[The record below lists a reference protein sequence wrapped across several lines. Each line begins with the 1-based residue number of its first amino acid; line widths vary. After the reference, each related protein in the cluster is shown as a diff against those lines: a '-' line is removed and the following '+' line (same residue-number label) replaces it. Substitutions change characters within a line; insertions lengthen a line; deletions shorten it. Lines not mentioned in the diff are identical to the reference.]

1 MGAMM
6 GTKRLPRVLG
16 SIVLLSVLLTVSVL
30 GTEPPL
36 AEAPAPV
43 VIQRT
48 PERGEELS
56 VDGAIELVFDRAMDQ
71 GAVEAALSLTQYPEG
86 DAVSGWF
93 AWPDERTVRF
103 QPGRSLSRDTEYRL
117 TLEKQAADV
126 EGCTLAEAF
135 AFRFRTVGYLE
146 VSQVIPAPGT
156 QDIEADNTIT
166 VMFNRPV
173 VPLLAVSDPKAS
185 GLPHPL
191 VFSPHIEGE
200 GEWLNTSIYVFTPSE
215 PLAGGTTY
223 TARVPSGLT
232 DTTGGVL
239 AEDFVWT
246 FSTQPPKVVWV
257 SPDKGENL
265 VAVDTSI
272 RVTFNMPIDL
282 HSARE
287 RFTLRTTSLLGE
299 LLATKVQGAYELD
312 ENTLVFTPNEWLAFA
327 QGYVVS
333 LDAGVRSAV
342 GGSGMEKGVSWR
354 FTTVPLPKIV
364 GTDPRSGERNAYP
377 YTAFEIHFNAPI
389 DPDTVMSNLEM
400 EPSLDPAVVD
410 TYFSRWDNTFVL
422 RFGAQPSTDYVV
434 HIGPD
439 IADPYGN
446 VTGQSMT
453 IRFRTAPLD
462 PTAWLHVPGRVGTYS
477 TYQPAR
483 MIVAYLN
490 TERLNLSLYRLAVKD
505 YFAASN
511 DWYDYAPPVAGRLR
525 RWSVDVESPLN
536 EVSYTPVELLA
547 SGGSLEPGIYL
558 LDLEAEEVRFD
569 RWRHRHILIASPINL
584 TLKADEYQTLVWAT
598 DLGSGAPAPGLI
610 LRAYDGDGVEQAA
623 VITDSSGLASFPGT
637 DALGWYGATVVGSMP
652 FTMGSSNWDS
662 GISVWEFGFSS
673 GGLQEWRGHIDT
685 DRPLYRAGQTVYFR
699 GVIRAEDD
707 ARYQL
712 PRRDTVEVTI
722 RDAVREEI
730 YRRTLPLDEFG
741 TFSGEL
747 DLSESASL
755 GPYQISARL
764 DGAGFSG
771 SFQVAAYRPPEF
783 EVTVTPDR
791 AEIARGEANSAT
803 VDVEYFFGGPVA
815 GVPVEWNVLSDP
827 FAFQP
832 DQFGRYT
839 FTDDDDPWICW
850 HCWWWQPTRDREVI
864 LDGAGITDAQGRLVI
879 ELPANVSEL
888 TADPGA
894 ETPVGSRLLTVE
906 ATAQGGDGQ
915 VLSGRSTVIVHR
927 GEFYVGLASRSAI
940 GRAGDEM
947 AVDVVTVDWAGER
960 LPNRSLEY
968 VVYRREWE
976 NTYVEDE
983 AGGRWTWTKD
993 DIEITTGTLSTAD
1006 HAEGL
1011 VVFAPPE
1018 GGTYKVV
1025 VRGRDERERIVQS
1038 SLFVWVSGPKTV
1050 SWRRTND
1057 DRITL
1062 ISDKTSYVPGE
1073 TAQILIPSPFPGEQW
1088 ALITIERGG
1097 ILYHEVRLL
1106 ESNSTV
1112 YQLPI
1117 TADHAPNI
1125 YVSVILVQGRDA
1137 ALAAA
1142 EGAPAVAGHKVGYV
1156 GLTVEPVPQIL
1167 NISLIPSTEQALPGR
1182 EASFDIRVTDADG
1195 EPVVTALSFDLVDK
1209 AVLTLKPRVS
1219 NAILEAFYGRRGL
1232 GVATS
1237 SGLTISI
1244 DRLFLE
1250 QIEEVEEL
1258 TAAAGDDTGFALE
1271 EPGTG
1276 AVPAPMAAEMA
1287 VEGKAR
1293 AQTAAEQLPPG
1304 VQLREQFEDTA
1315 YWMARIVTDEDGTAH
1330 VIVDLPDNLT
1340 TWVVR
1345 GVGITQLTQVGE
1357 ATTQILV
1364 TKPLLI
1370 RPVTP
1375 RFFVVGDRVK
1385 LAANVNNNTDKNRT
1399 VEVTLGAT
1407 GLALDDPAVQKIA
1420 ISAGGEARATWWVT
1434 VEDVP
1439 RVDVAFSVVSGELS
1453 DAARPRLTTGPEGTL
1468 LVYRYTA
1475 PEIVGTGGQLIDAG
1489 SRTEI
1494 VALPPKYDD
1503 RRGELSVRLDPSLGA
1518 AMKEGLEYLEHF
1530 PYECTE
1536 QVVSRFLPNVLT
1548 YRALKELGI
1557 EDPELAEKLPD
1568 LLAVG
1573 LEKLYLQQHADGG
1586 WGWWSSNRSS
1596 SYLTA
1601 YVAFALNK
1609 TKEAG
1614 FEVRKVVLDRA
1625 LGFLAEH
1632 LVSTRELDT
1641 VWEANLQAWL
1651 LYVLA
1656 DAGRTAQAS
1665 EWTGA
1670 LFESREKLSH
1680 YARAFL
1686 ASALDLVRSDDDRI
1700 QTLLSDL
1707 QNDAILSATG
1717 AHWEEE
1723 DYDWWAMNTDTR
1735 STAVILDALTK
1746 LDSDNA
1752 LIPNVVRWLMIARK
1766 DGIWETTQETA
1777 WALIALTD
1785 WMVVTGELQGD
1796 YDYLVRLNDEVV
1808 ESGSVTPQAVQDS
1821 IELRVDVVD
1830 LLADVGN
1837 RLTVGRTEGPG
1848 RLYYTAHLNV
1858 YLPVE
1863 EIEPLNRGVIVQ
1875 RQYVPADC
1883 PIDETCDQIDH
1894 VAMGD
1899 TVQVRLTIIAPH
1911 DLYYVVVEDPLPAGG
1926 EAIDTSLATTS
1937 LLDLE
1942 PGLFRETQDNRRFGF
1957 YWWWWRWYSR
1967 SEMRDEK
1974 VVLFADYLPAGTY
1987 TYQYTFRATQA
1998 GEYHVIPTTAHEFY
2012 FPEVFGRADGRLFV
2026 ITEE

>member
-1 MGAMM
+1 MSTKKLLRLFGFI
-6 GTKRLPRVLG
+6 GT
-16 SIVLLSVLLTVSVL
+16 LSVFLATYGL
-30 GTEPPL
+30 GAQIQFDNTPS
-36 AEAPAPV
+36 PV

-56 VDGAIELVFDRAMDQ
+56 VDGTIELVFDRAMDHA
-71 GAVEAALSLTQYPEG
+71 AVEKAFSLLRYPE
-86 DAVSGWF
+86 AETVSGWF
-93 AWPDERTVRF
+93 DWPDERTARF
-103 QPGRSLSRDTEYRL
+103 QPARSLSRDTEYRVAL
-117 TLEKQAADV
+117 TSEAAGVD
-126 EGCTLAEAF
+126 GHTLIEAF
-135 AFRFRTVGYLE
+135 TFRFRTVGYLE

-156 QDIEADNTIT
+156 QDIEADGTIT

-173 VPLLAVSDPKAS
+173 VPLVAISDPKAA

-191 VFSPHIEGE
+191 DIDPVISGT
-200 GEWLNTSIYVFTPSE
+200 GQWLNTSIYVFTPTE

-223 TARVPSGLT
+223 TARVSSGLT

-246 FSTQPPKVVWV
+246 FSTQPPNVVWV
-257 SPDKGENL
+257 DPDQNEDL
-265 VAVDTSI
+265 VPVDTSI

-282 HSARE
+282 NSARE

-299 LLATKVQGAYELD
+299 LLATKVQGTYELD
-312 ENTLVFTPNEWLAFA
+312 DNTLVFTPSNWLAFA

-333 LDAGVRSAV
+333 LDAGVRSAA
-342 GGSGMEKGVSWR
+342 GGLGMEKGVSWR

-364 GTDPRSGERNAYP
+364 GTDPRNGERDAYP
-377 YTAFEIHFNAPI
+377 YTAFRIHFNAPI

-400 EPSLDPAVVD
+400 EPALDPALVD

-422 RFGAQPSTDYVV
+422 RFGAQPSTEYVL
-434 HIGPD
+434 HIGPG

-446 VTGQSMT
+446 ITGQSIT
-453 IRFRTAPLD
+453 VRFRTAPLD
-462 PTAWLHVPGRVGTYS
+462 PTAWLHVPGRIGTYS

-483 MIVAYLN
+483 MIVAHLN

-511 DWYDYAPPVAGRLR
+511 DWYDYAPPTTSRLR

-536 EVSYTPVELLA
+536 EVLYTPVELLA

-558 LDLEAEEVRFD
+558 LDLEADKVRFD

-584 TLKADEYQTLVWAT
+584 TLKTDEHQTLVWAT
-598 DLGSGAPAPGLI
+598 DLSTGAPAPGLI
-610 LRAYDGDGVEQAA
+610 LRAYDDDGVEQAA
-623 VITDSSGLASFPGT
+623 VITDGSGLASFPGT
-637 DALGWYGATVVGSMP
+637 DALGWYGATVIGSMP

-673 GGLQEWRGHIDT
+673 GALQEWRGHIDT

-707 ARYQL
+707 ARYRL
-712 PRRDTVEVTI
+712 PRRDTIEVTI
-722 RDAVREEI
+722 RDAVWEEVYQQI
-730 YRRTLPLDEFG
+730 LPLDEFG
-741 TFSGEL
+741 AFSGEL

-755 GPYQISARL
+755 GSYQISAGL
-764 DGAGFSG
+764 DGTSFSG
-771 SFQVAAYRPPEF
+771 SFQVAAYRAPEF

-791 AEIARGEANSAT
+791 AEIARGEANTAT
-803 VDVEYFFGGPVA
+803 VDVQYFFGGPVA

-827 FAFQP
+827 FTFQP

-839 FTDDDDPWICW
+839 FTDDDDPWICR
-850 HCWWWQPTRDREVI
+850 HCWWWQPTEAADVV
-864 LDGAGITDAQGRLVI
+864 LSGSGTTDAQGRLVI
-879 ELPANVSEL
+879 ELPENVAAL
-888 TADPGA
+888 TVDPDA
-894 ETPVGSRLLTVE
+894 ETPLGSRQLTVE
-906 ATAQGGDGQ
+906 ATVQGGDGQ
-915 VLSGRSTVIVHR
+915 VLSGRSTMIVHR

-947 AVDVVTVDWAGER
+947 TVDVVTVDWAGKR
-960 LPNRSLEY
+960 LPDKSLEY
-968 VVYRREWE
+968 AVYRREWE

-983 AGGRWTWTKD
+983 TGGQWTWTKS
-993 DIEITTGTLSTAD
+993 DIAIAAGTLFTTD

-1011 VVFAPPE
+1011 VAFIPPE

-1038 SLFVWVSGPKTV
+1038 SLFAWVSGPKTV

-1062 ISDKTSYVPGE
+1062 ISDKTGYVPGE

-1088 ALITIERGG
+1088 ALVTVERGG
-1097 ILYHEVRLL
+1097 ILHHEVRLL

-1112 YQLPI
+1112 YPLPI
-1117 TADHAPNI
+1117 TADYVPNI
-1125 YVSVILVQGRDA
+1125 YVSVVLMQGREA

-1142 EGAPAVAGHKVGYV
+1142 EGTPAVASHRVGYV
-1156 GLTVEPVPQIL
+1156 GLTVEPVPQTL
-1167 NISLIPSTEQALPGR
+1167 NISVTPSTEQALPGS

-1195 EPVVTALSFDLVDK
+1195 KPIITALSFDLVDK
-1209 AVLTLKPRVS
+1209 AVLTLKPRVP

-1258 TAAAGDDTGFALE
+1258 PGAGTERYALEDTGA
-1271 EPGTG
+1271 
-1276 AVPAPMAAEMA
+1276 APAPMAAEMA

-1304 VQLREQFEDTA
+1304 VELREQFEDTA
-1315 YWMARIVTDEDGTAH
+1315 YWAARIVTDEDGAARAT
-1330 VIVDLPDNLT
+1330 VDLPDNLT

-1345 GVGITQLTQVGE
+1345 GVGVTEETQVGE

-1385 LAANVNNNTDKNRT
+1385 LAANVNNNTNKSRT

-1407 GLALDDPAVQKIA
+1407 GLALEDPAVQTIT
-1420 ISAGGEARATWWVT
+1420 IPAGGEARATWWVT

-1439 RVDVAFSVVSGELS
+1439 QVDVAFSAVSGELS

-1475 PEIVGTGGQLIDAG
+1475 PEIVGTGGQLVGEG

-1503 RRGELSVRLDPSLGA
+1503 RRGELSVRLDPSLAA

-1548 YRALKELGI
+1548 YRALKKLGI
-1557 EDPELAEKLPD
+1557 EDSELAEKLPG

-1609 TKEAG
+1609 IKEAG
-1614 FEVRKVVLDRA
+1614 FEVRKAVLDRA
-1625 LGFLAEH
+1625 LDFLGER

-1670 LFESREKLSH
+1670 LFEARGKLSH
-1680 YARAFL
+1680 YARAFFAMTL
-1686 ASALDLVRSDDDRI
+1686 ELIQPGDARI
-1700 QTLLSDL
+1700 QTILSDL

-1735 STAVILDALTK
+1735 STAVIIDALAV
-1746 LDSDNA
+1746 LDPDNA
-1752 LIPNVVRWLMIARK
+1752 LIPNAVRWLMIARQ

-1796 YDYLVRLNDEVV
+1796 YDYLVRLNNALLK
-1808 ESGSVTPQAVQDS
+1808 SGSVTPQAGQDS
-1821 IELRVDVVD
+1821 IELRVDVAD
-1830 LLADVGN
+1830 LLADAGN

-1848 RLYYTAHLNV
+1848 RLYYTAHLKV

-1863 EIEPLNRGVIVQ
+1863 EIEPLNRGLIVQ

-1883 PIDETCDQIDH
+1883 PLDEACEQIDR
-1894 VAMGD
+1894 VAVGD

-1942 PGLFRETQDNRRFGF
+1942 PGLFRETEEDGWSGF

-1987 TYQYTFRATQA
+1987 SYQYSFRAAQA

-2012 FPEVFGRADGRLFV
+2012 FPEVFGRADGRLFT